1 VRDLRIYAQALDASV
16 FHYRD
21 STGLEADAIVER
33 RDGAWAAF
41 EVKLGQGAVDVAAQT
56 LLRVAARVDP
66 EKHGKPAV
74 LGVITGW
81 GYGYRRPDGVAVIPI
96 GALAP

>member
-1 VRDLRIYAQALDASV
+1 M
-16 FHYRD
+16 F
-21 STGLEADAIVER
+21 ER

-41 EVKLGQGAVDVAAQT
+41 EVKLGQGAIDRAAES
-56 LLRVAARVDP
+56 LLRLAARVDP
-66 EKHGKPAV
+66 ARHGEPAV

-96 GALAP
+96 CALAP